1 MILLMHLKAKESLLP
16 YSGVHGPQWNNPFRS
31 VVSWPNF
38 PNGSFCW
45 NCLCQ
50 ACKAKYLIENE
61 IQKLKL
67 NFQNAQKCN
76 ERNFDK
82 QKWFDKNKF
91 YNCKCVRYFLLNVE
105 RLQDLE
111 EILGDDEIDEE
122 TRQGMREEFDEM
134 QSAYPDIFPNNPPPR
149 KYIISILNLLL

>member
-1 MILLMHLKAKESLLP
+1 MTLHCINMYDIVFS
-16 YSGVHGPQWNNPFRS
+16 
-31 VVSWPNF
+31 NF
-38 PNGSFCW
+38 
-45 NCLCQ
+45 
-50 ACKAKYLIENE
+50 
-61 IQKLKL
+61 
-67 NFQNAQKCN
+67 
-76 ERNFDK
+76 
-82 QKWFDKNKF
+82 
-91 YNCKCVRYFLLNVE
+91 E